1 MPPERSAAARVG
13 MALAG
18 RTTRRSLL
26 ARAGAALVGV
36 MAGGAA
42 AEAAGR
48 RPRVVPGS
56 NPIGGGWYGFCGH
69 TYTTGSCDSPFGL
82 PRIDRGGRPLRP
94 TDGRPVDDLGRL
106 VDAAGRP
113 VDEGG
118 QPLLG
123 PDGQPLGPA
132 PRTRLCED
140 WVPERH
146 QVQASPGGAWYRC
159 CGGQI
164 RKLVDCCSFTS
175 RRINGDA
182 ALVGYCYG
190 GRHVYCVL
198 YYDTGHPC

>member
-1 MPPERSAAARVG
+1 
-13 MALAG
+13 MAIAG

-26 ARAGAALVGV
+26 ARAGAVLVGV

-48 RPRVVPGS
+48 RGPVVVPGS
-56 NPIGGGWYGFCGH
+56 NPIPGGWYGFCGH

-82 PRIDRGGRPLRP
+82 PRIDRAGRPLRP
-94 TDGRPVDDLGRL
+94 SDGRPVDDLGRL
-106 VDAAGRP
+106 VDASGHP
-113 VDEGG
+113 VDERGH
-118 QPLLG
+118 PLLG
-123 PDGQPLGPA
+123 PDGQPLGAA

-146 QVQASPGGAWYRC
+146 QVQAGLGGAWYRC

-182 ALVGYCYG
+182 ALTGYCHG
-190 GRHVYCVL
+190 GRNVYCVT
-198 YYDTGHPC
+198 YHDTGHPC